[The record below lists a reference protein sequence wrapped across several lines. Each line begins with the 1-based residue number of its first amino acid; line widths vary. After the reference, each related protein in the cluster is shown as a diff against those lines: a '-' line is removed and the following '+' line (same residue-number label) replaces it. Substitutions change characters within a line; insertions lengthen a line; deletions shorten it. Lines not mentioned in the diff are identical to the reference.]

1 AHRVGGTVE
10 PVRPLLAACRVST
23 GGFFFAAG
31 PPQGKKT
38 PLGGSK
44 PAQRAQRG
52 GLFLPPGRPKA
63 KKPPWGAASPHSG
76 RSVGAFC
83 LFEECVAG
91 IASRHPQWA
100 DVALPGD
107 IQAEVLPRAP
117 LPVHGAP
124 AARYPGLFDVPD

>member
-1 AHRVGGTVE
+1 M
-10 PVRPLLAACRVST
+10 
-23 GGFFFAAG
+23 
-31 PPQGKKT
+31 
-38 PLGGSK
+38 GGSK

-52 GLFLPPGRPKA
+52 GL
-63 KKPPWGAASPHSG
+63 
-76 RSVGAFC
+76 C

>member
-1 AHRVGGTVE
+1 
-10 PVRPLLAACRVST
+10 C
-23 GGFFFAAG
+23 AG
-31 PPQGKKT
+31 VMVAPP
-38 PLGGSK
+38 PRRDAFI
-44 PAQRAQRG
+44 PA
-52 GLFLPPGRPKA
+52 FLPPGRPKA

-91 IASRHPQWA
+91 IASRYPQWA
-100 DVALPGD
+100 DVVLPGD
-107 IQAEVLPRAP
+107 IQAEVLPRVP

>member
-1 AHRVGGTVE
+1 MYR
-10 PVRPLLAACRVST
+10 LAV
-23 GGFFFAAG
+23 F
-31 PPQGKKT
+31 
-38 PLGGSK
+38 
-44 PAQRAQRG
+44 
-52 GLFLPPGRPKA
+52 FLPPGRPKA
-63 KKPPWGAASPHSG
+63 KKPPWGAASPHSGRSVGPFAAGPPQGKKPFGAASPHSG

>member
-1 AHRVGGTVE
+1 MYRLAVFFLPPG
-10 PVRPLLAACRVST
+10 RPKAKNPLGQQARTAGAAW
-23 GGFFFAAG
+23 GLFAAG
-31 PPQGKKT
+31 PPQGKKA
-38 PLGGSK
+38 PL
-44 PAQRAQRG
+44 
-52 GLFLPPGRPKA
+52 
-63 KKPPWGAASPHSG
+63 GAASPHSG